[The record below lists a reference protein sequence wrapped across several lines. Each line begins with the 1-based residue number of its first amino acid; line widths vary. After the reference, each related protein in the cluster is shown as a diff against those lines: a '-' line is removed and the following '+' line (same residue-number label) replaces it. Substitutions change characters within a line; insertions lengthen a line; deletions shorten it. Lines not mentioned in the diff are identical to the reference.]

1 MMIRKMTKKKSTN
14 IDEIIDKY
22 FKKEID
28 EIIEYNI
35 NNNCRNCNSSDIRYN
50 NEHFT
55 CVKCGLVDN
64 SLIFCQQPLFEEGL
78 AFKYSYMRL
87 KHFKKILK
95 SITGNRIC
103 RVPDNVINDIRKHE
117 FNSIFQLKKIMKDL
131 KYKKYYLSVYWLYK
145 IIKNENLIELEKK
158 TMNKMIRMFQKIDSC
173 FIELRE
179 EYDQKRKNTFHY
191 NYLIRKMLL
200 MLGKEQHLKHLP
212 KMKSENKI
220 NYSEKLFK
228 KICQELGYKY
238 ISESID

>member
-1 MMIRKMTKKKSTN
+1 MKTKKTMTKTLN

-28 EIIEYNI
+28 TIINYNI
-35 NNNCRNCNSSDIRYN
+35 DNNCKNCNSSDIRYN
-50 NEHFT
+50 NEYFT
-55 CVKCGLVDN
+55 CVDCGYCDN

-95 SITGNRIC
+95 SVTGNRIC

-117 FNSIFQLKKIMKDL
+117 FNSIFQLKKIMKYL
-131 KYKKYYLSVYWLYK
+131 GYKKYYLSAYWLYK
-145 IIKNENLIELEKK
+145 IIKNENLIELEKS
-158 TMNKMIRMFQKIDSC
+158 TMNEMIRMFQKIDSC
-173 FIELRE
+173 FIELRF
-179 EYDQKRKNTFHY
+179 EYDEKRKNTFHY

-200 MLGKEQHLKHLP
+200 ILGKEQHLKHLP

-220 NYSEKLFK
+220 KYSEILFK
-228 KICQELGYKY
+228 KICQELGYKF

>member
-1 MMIRKMTKKKSTN
+1 MMMWKMTKKKSTN

-35 NNNCRNCNSSDIRYN
+35 NNNCKNCTSSDIRYN

-78 AFKYSYMRL
+78 YFKYSYMRL

-95 SITGNRIC
+95 SVTGNRIC

-117 FNSIFQLKKIMKDL
+117 FNSIFQLKKIMKKL
-131 KYKKYYLSVYWLYK
+131 KYKKYYLSAYWIYK
-145 IIKNENLIELEKK
+145 IIKNENLIELKKK

-200 MLGKEQHLKHLP
+200 MMGKEQHLKHLP

-228 KICQELGYKY
+228 KICQELGYKF